1 MTPVHWAADPL
12 SAGEPPPMQTPA
24 PHVPAPQ
31 FEHVAPLLPHAV
43 AAPPG
48 WQVPVES
55 QQPMQLAALHPTV
68 ASGVVIEL
76 SSVVVASPASSPA
89 SSPVVAS
96 PPSSALAS
104 PSSPAS
110 SPTPLLVPT
119 GLPLDAPLLL
129 PKPVPPLLPLLVELP
144 VFVGEVPSSPEFAL
158 LELDPHPAAMAPDTV
173 KQASRDRE
181 ALVIDRFLSQ

>member
-1 MTPVHWAADPL
+1 
-12 SAGEPPPMQTPA
+12 MQTPA

-31 FEHVAPLLPHAV
+31 FEHVAPLLPQAV
-43 AAPPG
+43 AAPPA

-55 QQPMQLAALHPTV
+55 QQPTQLAALHPAG
-68 ASGVVIEL
+68 ASAAVIEL
-76 SSVVVASPASSPA
+76 SLVVASPPSSPA

-104 PSSPAS
+104 SPAS

-119 GLPLDAPLLL
+119 GLPLDVPLLL
-129 PKPVPPLLPLLVELP
+129 PKLEPLLLPLLVELP
-144 VFVGEVPSSPEFAL
+144 VFVGDVSPVPEFAL
-158 LELDPHPAAMAPDTV
+158 LELEPQPAAMAPDTV

-181 ALVIDRFLSQ
+181 ALVIDRFLS